1 MYEAKAKV
9 VEIQAVSR
17 VALKIKDNFYTV
29 EYTEKRSVPDEED
42 VNIEAER
49 KALWDDVNAVV
60 DDQANDIK
68 RCFSNN

>member
-1 MYEAKAKV
+1 MYESKAKIT
-9 VEIQAVSR
+9 EIIATSR
-17 VALKIKDNFYTV
+17 VSLSIKNNYYTV
-29 EYTEKRSVPDEED
+29 EYTEKRSIPDEED